1 MKLLQTNQ
9 IRLRAA
15 HSAFT
20 LPEILISSTIFVAL
34 ISIGMVTLQ
43 LFGIRSGQLSATK
56 MVSTADSLRTIAQF
70 RDQVRGAA
78 AVQVGFFTSNTLAF
92 TTNADGTGQI
102 GNAVQVFPTVTTN
115 ANTVNLNAYSI
126 FYLNTNSVN
135 ANLANLYIYSIDTN
149 GNVFNEL
156 LASSVVNTNCFFAE
170 DFNGNVLS
178 NNQNNCAI
186 HLMLQFY
193 SNVYVFGNLRT
204 NFYYLDTRATPRAPN
219 LN

>member
-9 IRLRAA
+9 FRLRAA

-78 AVQVGFFTSNTLAF
+78 AVQVGSFTSNTLAF
-92 TTNADGTGQI
+92 TTNADGTSQL
-102 GNAVQVFPTVTTN
+102 GNAVQVFPTVN
-115 ANTVNLNAYSI
+115 AGANTVNTNTYAI
-126 FYLNTNSVN
+126 FYLTPNSNTNF
-135 ANLANLYIYSIDTN
+135 ANLYVYSVPASGSPTT
-149 GNVFNEL
+149 EL
-156 LASSVVNTNCFFAE
+156 LASSVLNTNCFYAE
-170 DFNGNVLS
+170 DFNGNVLA

-193 SNVYVFGNLRT
+193 SSEYVFGNNRT
-204 NFYYLDTRATPRAPN
+204 NYYYLDTRATPRAPN